1 MGIRGFFKGGKDL
14 NHSNKNPSPLPQDGP
29 EIIIQE
35 MIFKGTKGEPK
46 KIFFEGEPLTVQI
59 CLEVSVP
66 IFFNINLTLSIYQ
79 LPDQYLISKDN
90 MQQDGVNIT
99 WLPQGHHLIEWKTS
113 ELLLK
118 HGSYSFVAELGTLL
132 NNEYRMLDSK
142 NCMVEV
148 HPLKYFEGRVSFP
161 HEWCF
166 TANYQLSRPE
176 GLSWQKGHKDWF
188 YKHFDHAANVVID
201 YMFDHSSL
209 LKGKI
214 LDVGCGEGITDL
226 GIFLRVKPKLLVG
239 IDIEGNFKELPRIMK
254 ENGVPFLEIPKNLVF
269 RKLDARE
276 IPYPDGYFDVVISWA
291 LLEHVPGGYE
301 GVLKEIKRVLKNG
314 GLFFLHPGLYYSS
327 SGHHLGEF
335 SSEPFVHLKK
345 THQELKEIV
354 FNTKPN
360 YIDRGGLQ
368 YTPEDFWRYYTEL
381 NKITVSEI
389 EQKLRELEFE
399 FKKVAVRAEDLV
411 VYDEHLQNHSIQ
423 DLTTQEIYMSLIN
436 RKK

>member
-1 MGIRGFFKGGKDL
+1 MGIIDFFKGRKDL
-14 NHSNKNPSPLPQDGP
+14 NQSEKDLASLPKNGS
-29 EIIIQE
+29 EIVIQE
-35 MIFKGTKGEPK
+35 MIFKGAKGEPK
-46 KIFFEGEPLTVQI
+46 TYFIEGEPLTIQFYLKV
-59 CLEVSVP
+59 CVP
-66 IFFNINLTLSIYQ
+66 ISFNINITLSIYH
-79 LPDQYLISKDN
+79 LPNQYLISKDN
-90 MQQDGVNIT
+90 MQRDGVNIT

-113 ELLLK
+113 ELLLR
-118 HGSYSFVAELGTLL
+118 HGSYSFVAELGNLFD
-132 NNEYRMLDSK
+132 NKYRMLDSK
-142 NCMVEV
+142 NCVIEV
-148 HPLKYFEGRVSFP
+148 HPSKYLEGCISFP
-161 HEWCF
+161 HEWSF
-166 TANYQLSRPE
+166 TTDNRINDSK

-188 YKHFDHAANVVID
+188 YKHFDHAANVVIE
-201 YMFDHSSL
+201 YMFDHSPL

-226 GIFLRVKPKLLVG
+226 GIFLRVEPKLLVG

-254 ENGVPFLEIPKNLVF
+254 ENGLPFLEIPKNLIF

-276 IPYPDGYFDVVISWA
+276 IPYPDDYFNVVISWA

-301 GVLKEIKRVLKNG
+301 GVLKEIKRVLKDG
-314 GLFFLHPGLYYSS
+314 GLLFLHPGLYYSS

-354 FNTKPN
+354 FTTKPN

-389 EQKLRELEFE
+389 EQKLRKLKFE
-399 FKKVAVRAEDLV
+399 FKRMAVRAEDLV
-411 VYDEHLQNHSIQ
+411 IYDEHLQNYSIQ

-436 RKK
+436 RKN